1 MAKKYNTSFN
11 VNIDDMQFIL
21 KQIKIGE
28 ASSIG
33 YSNAPVSITQAIMD
47 SYGATAEAAA
57 LLPAGLRTVDG
68 TFNNLVIAPNGTN
81 PGTSQFGAADV
92 IFPRLTD
99 PVYVA
104 NATGTIDFDGPGRGP
119 AITQGNYGLLAD
131 TNPHT
136 PGLQPGYGT
145 VVDSAPRIISNLIV
159 DMSVNNPAAI
169 EAYLSNPLSL
179 EQFEA
184 DHPGMNPVAPGEE
197 VNSNDLAITNA
208 DLQTL
213 PNLSP
218 DLGLT
223 AGFNSW
229 MSFFGQFFSH
239 GVDAITKGNNG
250 TVYIPLQPDDPLYVE
265 GSNTN
270 FMALS
275 RATVNL
281 DANGVPQQ
289 KNTTTS
295 WVDNSQ
301 TYTSHASHQVFLR
314 EYTMTETGA
323 VATGKLLSGT
333 AATGTAGAVANWGEV
348 KAQALTMLGLKLSD
362 FDVHNIPL
370 LKTDQYGKF
379 IPGANGF
386 AQVATATGFVEGT
399 EEGLDLSLIPNLV
412 RTNHAFLD
420 DIAHHASPGRWDS
433 NRDGRVT
440 AADAFQVA
448 DADQGTTNDGLANTY
463 DDEMLNA
470 HFITGD
476 GRGNENTALT
486 AIHGIFHSEHNRLI
500 EVNKA
505 TLLANAADATLN
517 SVEHANAV
525 AFLNEW
531 LVTDVNPNLTAA
543 EVALLSP
550 AALNWDGERLFQA
563 SRFANEM
570 QYQHMVFEEFARRIQ
585 PFIDPFVFTNS
596 VEIDPAIVAEFAHTV
611 YRFGHSMMTGTVDR
625 LGNDLNPVNGATEQ
639 DDLLA
644 AFLNPVAYSVGG
656 ADASTINANFVRGLS
671 RDVGNAID
679 EFIVSDLRNNLVGL
693 PLDLGALNIARSRDT
708 GIPSLNET
716 RAQLY
721 DATALADLKPYE
733 NWADFAA
740 NIKNPA
746 SIINFI
752 AAYGTHGNILAETTV
767 AGMREAAM
775 KLVFGDS
782 ALTGE
787 EAIDFD
793 ADRFDFLGATG
804 TYAGGDLG
812 GMNNVELW
820 IGGLAEANPEFGG
833 MLGTTFN
840 YVFEYQMEALQN
852 GDRFYY
858 LSRTQGLNFLNQM
871 EPSAFAELVMRN
883 TELGDI
889 YATHLN
895 GSLFVTPDLFIELD
909 RGIAQEDYNG
919 DAAGK
924 DPLWAA
930 GEARSLLTPL
940 KVARS
945 YTGATTTVDP
955 ETGITHDVGGTLK
968 YSGGEHVVIGGTEGN
983 DKIWSDKGDDTLWG
997 DGGDDYL
1004 NAGTASDNVFAGEG
1018 DDIIEDPFGDD
1029 MLRGGQGN
1037 DVITSSRGFDLMFGE
1052 QGQDYIMIG
1061 QDLSE
1066 AFAGQDD
1073 DFILGGAGS
1082 DVLFGN
1088 EGDDWMEGGDG
1099 FDGMNG
1105 DNSQLF
1111 FNSTI
1116 IGHDVMHGQGNDT
1129 DYDGESG
1136 DDIMVQAAG
1145 IQRSN
1150 GMFGFDWAIHKND
1163 MVAAESD
1170 LGIPFFPAQVTFTL
1184 RDRFDSVEALSGWDK
1199 DDILT
1204 GSTKLAGAELLPD
1217 TPLDVNDLKS
1227 QNVGLIDGYAE
1238 LLGTTQ
1244 AAVDALAYNTS
1255 VIDSTQGAEVI
1266 IGGGGSDT
1274 IQGNLGNDIL
1284 DGDAWLNVRIKI
1296 VQDGVT
1302 YSAESMNTD
1311 KVIMGQHA
1319 GKVFHTHPDGSPN
1332 FASPAFGGASLN
1344 SLMLNRTINPGNL
1357 SIVREILQSETAAT
1371 DVDTVVY
1378 SDVLANYTIT
1388 PNADGT
1394 ITVAHN
1400 NPLDDRGRP
1409 ILKDRELDGTDTI
1422 RNFEI
1427 LKFADRVAE
1436 VAPVLDLDSV
1446 AAGSDFVTQF
1456 VEVNHSASG
1465 APVAIASAPMIT
1477 SDLFPTLSSAKIVLT
1492 NAQVGDVLNPA
1503 DIIGDGITSTVDTS
1517 VAGQITVNLTGTATL
1532 AQYQAAIQ
1540 AVTFNNTS
1548 PTSIAV
1554 DRVINV
1560 SVNNGAF
1567 ASNVAQTTINVSI
1580 IVATPPTDI
1589 QWNGVTPDNGI
1600 ILLGNLANGLPAAGA
1615 VIANLAAV
1623 DANNDGP
1630 YSYALVSSTGST
1642 GGFAV
1647 SQAGV
1652 VTRTGEALASNSTYT
1667 LDISVIDATG
1677 GLRVETFTIRTGTN
1691 SVAFGA
1697 RGQDTITAANTGDH
1711 IIYASGANDVLT
1723 GSTGNDT
1730 LFGQA
1735 GDDTLNGGAGN
1746 DRLDGG
1752 SGTDIASYTGAATNF
1767 SFTTGTANTDITVID
1782 NTSAEGTDTIAG
1794 GTVETLRFN
1803 GVNYRVVNGTQD
1815 ADNTLNGKSGASG
1828 SQAVFG
1834 FDGKDDI
1841 NGGAGNDILN
1851 GGADDDII
1859 TQNAA
1864 TGGRDFVDGGS
1875 NNDYGDRFVLNGDAT
1890 AEAFVIYSATAAASA
1905 NITGLNANTEIVV
1918 TRNGAVVAELDNIEE
1933 ITINSGDGNDTIAIQ
1948 GSFDATSL
1956 FLQTITVDGGAGNDT
1971 VNATGFTSAH
1981 RVVLNNGEG
1990 LNGVRAQD
1998 VFNQVITG
2006 TAVNDVLTGGSGD
2019 DIITGSHGAD
2029 ILTGGAG
2036 ADKFVFNSRTESA
2049 VGVANR
2055 DLITDFVSG
2064 IDKLDFSTI
2073 DAIHNHIAAG
2083 NQAFIFNNEDGA
2095 AFTGVGQLVYHHE
2108 RVGADEITV
2117 IKGNTAGDIRPEF
2130 EVALLGHI
2138 DLQATD
2144 IIL

>member
-1 MAKKYNTSFN
+1 MATKYNTSFN
-11 VNIDDMQFIL
+11 VNIDDMQYIL
-21 KQIKIGE
+21 KQIKIAE

-47 SYGATAEAAA
+47 AYGATAEAAA

-68 TFNNLVIAPNGTN
+68 SFNNLVIAPNGTN

-99 PVYVA
+99 PVYVGD
-104 NATGTIDFDGPGRGP
+104 ATGTIDFDGAGPGP
-119 AITQGNYGLLAD
+119 SITQGNYGLLAD
-131 TNPHT
+131 TNPRA
-136 PGLQPGYGT
+136 PGLQPGYAT

-184 DHPGMNPVAPGEE
+184 DHPGMNPVAPGQV
-197 VNSNDLAITNA
+197 VNSNDLEITTA
-208 DLQTL
+208 DLKTM

-223 AGFNSW
+223 AGFNQW
-229 MSFFGQFFSH
+229 MTFFGQFFSH
-239 GVDAITKGNNG
+239 GLDSVTKGNNG
-250 TVYIPLQPDDPLYVE
+250 TVYIPLQPDDPLYVP

-275 RATVNL
+275 RATVTL
-281 DANGVPQQ
+281 DANGVPQTSN
-289 KNTTTS
+289 KTTS
-295 WVDNSQ
+295 WIDNSQ

-314 EYTMTETGA
+314 EYAMTETGA
-323 VATGKLLSGT
+323 VATGKVLSGT

-348 KAQALTMLGLKLSD
+348 KAQALTMLGIKLSD

-379 IPGANGF
+379 IPGANGY

-399 EEGLDLSLIPNLV
+399 AEGLDLSLIPNLV
-412 RTNHAFLD
+412 RTNHAFID

-433 NRDGRVT
+433 NLDGRVT
-440 AADAFQVA
+440 EADAFQVA
-448 DADQGTTNDGLANTY
+448 DADQGTTDDGLANTY

-476 GRGNENTALT
+476 GRGNENIVLT
-486 AIHGIFHSEHNRLI
+486 AIHGIFHSEHNRLV

-550 AALNWDGERLFQA
+550 AALTWDGERLFQA
-563 SRFANEM
+563 ARFANEM
-570 QYQHMVFEEFARRIQ
+570 QYQHMVFEEFARRVQ
-585 PFIDPFVFTNS
+585 PFVDPFIFTNS
-596 VEIDPAIVAEFAHTV
+596 VEIDPAILSEFAHTV
-611 YRFGHSMMTGTVDR
+611 YRFGHTMLNGTVDR
-625 LGNDLNPVNGATEQ
+625 LGNDLNPINGATEQ
-639 DDLLA
+639 EALLA
-644 AFLNPVAYSVGG
+644 AFLNPVAYAAGG
-656 ADASTINANFVRGLS
+656 ADAATINADLVRGLS

-679 EFIVSDLRNNLVGL
+679 EFIVGDLRNSLLGL
-693 PLDLGALNIARSRDT
+693 PLDLGTLNIARGRDT
-708 GIPSLNET
+708 GTPSLNET

-721 DATALADLKPYE
+721 DATALADVKPYLH
-733 NWADFAA
+733 WADFAA

-752 AAYGTHGNILAETTV
+752 AAYGTHASILAETTV

-782 ALTGE
+782 TLTGQA
-787 EAIDFD
+787 AIDFD

-804 TYAGGDLG
+804 IYAGGDLG
-812 GMNNVELW
+812 GVNNIDLW

-858 LSRTQGLNFLNQM
+858 LSRTQGLNFLNQL
-871 EPSAFAELVMRN
+871 EPSTFSEMVMRN
-883 TELGDI
+883 SELGDI

-895 GSLFVTPDLFIELD
+895 GFLFVTPDHFIELD

-919 DAAGK
+919 AAAGN

-955 ETGITHDVGGTLK
+955 ETNIVHDVGGTLK
-968 YSGGEHVVIGGTEGN
+968 FTGGEHVVIGGTEGN
-983 DKIWSDKGDDTLWG
+983 DRIWSDKGDDTLWG
-997 DGGDDYL
+997 DGGNDYL
-1004 NAGTASDNVFAGEG
+1004 NAGTASDNVFGGEG

-1037 DVITSSRGFDLMFGE
+1037 DVISTARGLDLIFGE
-1052 QGQDYIMIG
+1052 QGQDYIMLG
-1061 QDLSE
+1061 QDASE
-1066 AFAGQDD
+1066 IFAGQDD
-1073 DFILGGAGS
+1073 DFLLGGAGS
-1082 DVLFGN
+1082 DLLLGGEGN
-1088 EGDDWMEGGDG
+1088 DWMEGGEG
-1099 FDGMNG
+1099 FDGMG
-1105 DNSQLF
+1105 GENSQLF

-1136 DDIMVQAAG
+1136 DDIMVQASG

-1163 MVAAESD
+1163 QVAADSD
-1170 LGIPFFPAQVTFTL
+1170 LGIPFVPAQAAFTL
-1184 RDRFDSVEALSGWDK
+1184 RDRFDSVEGLSGWDK
-1199 DDILT
+1199 NDILT
-1204 GSTKLAGAELLPD
+1204 GAAVAKPLAVGLGNPVDES
-1217 TPLDVNDLKS
+1217 DLKS

-1255 VIDSTQGAEVI
+1255 VINTTQGAEVI

-1274 IQGNLGNDIL
+1274 IQGNMGNDIL

-1296 VQDGVT
+1296 VQGGVT
-1302 YSAESMNTD
+1302 YSAESMSTD
-1311 KVIMGQHA
+1311 QTVMGQYA
-1319 GKVFHTHPDGSPN
+1319 GKVFNTHPDGSPN

-1344 SLMLNRTINPGNL
+1344 SLMLNGTINPGNL
-1357 SIVREILQSETAAT
+1357 SIVREILQSETAGT
-1371 DVDTVVY
+1371 DVDTAVY
-1378 SDVLANYTIT
+1378 SDVLANYTLT
-1388 PNADGT
+1388 ANANGT

-1400 NPLDDRGRP
+1400 IPVVEG
-1409 ILKDRELDGTDTI
+1409 ELHDGTDTV
-1422 RNFEI
+1422 RNFEM
-1427 LKFADRVAE
+1427 LKFADRTAVIG
-1436 VAPVLDLDSV
+1436 PVLDLDRV
-1446 AAGSDFVTQF
+1446 AAGSGFVTKF
-1456 VEVNHSASG
+1456 GEVLGAASG
-1465 APVAIASAPMIT
+1465 VSTAIASAPVIT

-1492 NAQVGDVLNPA
+1492 NAQVGDVLTPT
-1503 DIIGDGITSTVDTS
+1503 DIIGDGITSTVDTT
-1517 VAGQITVNLTGTATL
+1517 VAGQITVNLTGTASL

-1548 PTSIAV
+1548 TTSVAA

-1567 ASNVAQTTINVSI
+1567 ASNVAQTTINVA
-1580 IVATPPTDI
+1580 VVVPTPPTDI
-1589 QWNGVTPDNGI
+1589 VWNGVTPDNGT
-1600 ILLGNLANGLPAAGA
+1600 ILLGNLANGLPGAGD
-1615 VIANLAAV
+1615 VIANLATV

-1630 YSYALVSSTGST
+1630 YSYALVSSTGAN

-1652 VTRTGEALASNSTYT
+1652 VTRTGAALASNSTYT
-1667 LDISVIDATG
+1667 LEISVTDTTTG
-1677 GLRVETFTIRTGTN
+1677 TRVETFTIRTGTN
-1691 SVAFGA
+1691 SVLFGA
-1697 RGQDTITAANTGDH
+1697 NGRDTITAANAGDH
-1711 IIYASGANDVLT
+1711 IIYASAANDTLT

-1735 GDDTLNGGAGN
+1735 GDDTLVGGAGN

-1782 NTSAEGTDTIAG
+1782 NTSAAGTDTIAG

-1803 GVNYRVVNGTQD
+1803 NVSYTVVNGTQG
-1815 ADNTLNGKSGASG
+1815 ANANLNGANGASG
-1828 SQAVFG
+1828 SQAIFG
-1834 FDGKDDI
+1834 FDGNDTINGGTGNDII
-1841 NGGAGNDILN
+1841 NGGAG
-1851 GGADDDII
+1851 DDTI
-1859 TQNAA
+1859 TQYVS

-1875 NNDYGDRFVLNGDAT
+1875 NTAVGDRFVINGDAT
-1890 AEAFVIYSATAAASA
+1890 AEAFVIYSATAAGTA

-1918 TRNGAVVAELDNIEE
+1918 TRNGSVVAELDNIEE
-1933 ITINSGDGNDTIAIQ
+1933 ITINSGAGNDTISIV

-1956 FLQTITVDGGAGNDT
+1956 FLQTITVDGGIGNDT
-1971 VNATGFTSAH
+1971 VNAAGFTSAH
-1981 RVVLNNGEG
+1981 RVVLNNGEALVG
-1990 LNGVRAQD
+1990 SRAQD
-1998 VFNQVITG
+1998 VFNQTITG
-2006 TAVNDVLTGGSGD
+2006 TTGNDVLTGGAGND
-2019 DIITGSHGAD
+2019 TITGNIGRD
-2029 ILTGGAG
+2029 VLTGGAG
-2036 ADKFVFNSRTESA
+2036 ADTFIFRAYFESGIVEA
-2049 VGVANR
+2049 RR

-2064 IDKLDFSTI
+2064 IDKLDFSHM
-2073 DAIHNHIAAG
+2073 DAILANDVLG

-2095 AFTGVGQLVYHHE
+2095 AITGAGQLVYHHE
-2108 RVGADEITV
+2108 TVGDNEITV
-2117 IKGNTAGDIRPEF
+2117 IRGNVFGDLRADF
-2130 EVALLGHI
+2130 EVELTGHI
-2138 DLQATD
+2138 NLQATD

>member
-1 MAKKYNTSFN
+1 
-11 VNIDDMQFIL
+11 
-21 KQIKIGE
+21 
-28 ASSIG
+28 
-33 YSNAPVSITQAIMD
+33 
-47 SYGATAEAAA
+47 
-57 LLPAGLRTVDG
+57 
-68 TFNNLVIAPNGTN
+68 
-81 PGTSQFGAADV
+81 
-92 IFPRLTD
+92 
-99 PVYVA
+99 
-104 NATGTIDFDGPGRGP
+104 
-119 AITQGNYGLLAD
+119 
-131 TNPHT
+131 
-136 PGLQPGYGT
+136 
-145 VVDSAPRIISNLIV
+145 
-159 DMSVNNPAAI
+159 MSVNNPAAI

-184 DHPGMNPVAPGEE
+184 DHPGMNPVAPGQV
-197 VNSNDLAITNA
+197 VNSNDLEITTA
-208 DLQTL
+208 DLQTM

-223 AGFNSW
+223 AGFNAW
-229 MSFFGQFFSH
+229 MTYFGQFFSH
-239 GVDAITKGNNG
+239 GLDSITKGNNG
-250 TVYIPLQPDDPLYVE
+250 TVYIPLQPDDPLYVP

-275 RATVNL
+275 RATVTV
-281 DANGVPQQ
+281 DANGVPQTSN
-289 KNTTTS
+289 KTTS

-314 EYTMTETGA
+314 EYAMTETGA
-323 VATGKLLSGT
+323 VATGKVLSGT

-348 KAQALTMLGLKLSD
+348 KAQALTMLGIKLSD

-379 IPGANGF
+379 IPGANGY

-399 EEGLDLSLIPNLV
+399 AEGLDLSLIPNLV

-448 DADQGTTNDGLANTY
+448 DADQGTTDDGLANTY

-476 GRGNENTALT
+476 GRGNENIAIT
-486 AIHGIFHSEHNRLI
+486 AIHGIFHSEHNRLV

-543 EVALLSP
+543 EIALLNP
-550 AALNWDGERLFQA
+550 AALTWDGERLFQA
-563 SRFANEM
+563 ARFANEM
-570 QYQHMVFEEFARRIQ
+570 QYQHMVFEEFARRVQ
-585 PFIDPFVFTNS
+585 PFVDPFIFTNS
-596 VEIDPAIVAEFAHTV
+596 VEIDPAILSEFAHTV
-611 YRFGHSMMTGTVDR
+611 YRFGHTMLTGTVDR

-639 DDLLA
+639 EALLA
-644 AFLNPVAYSVGG
+644 AFLNPVEYAAGG
-656 ADASTINANFVRGLS
+656 ADASTINANLVRGLS

-679 EFIVSDLRNNLVGL
+679 EFIVSDLRNSLLGL
-693 PLDLGALNIARSRDT
+693 PLDLGALNIARGRDT
-708 GIPSLNET
+708 GTPSLNET

-721 DATALADLKPYE
+721 DATALADVKPYE

-782 ALTGE
+782 SLTGE

-812 GMNNVELW
+812 GVNNIDLW

-871 EPSAFAELVMRN
+871 EPSAFTELVMRN

-955 ETGITHDVGGTLK
+955 ETGIRHDVGGTLK
-968 YSGGEHVVIGGTEGN
+968 FTGGEHVVIGGTEGN
-983 DKIWSDKGDDTLWG
+983 DRIWSDKGDDTLWG

-1004 NAGTASDNVFAGEG
+1004 NAGTASDNVFGGEG

-1037 DVITSSRGFDLMFGE
+1037 DVITSARGLDLIFGE

-1061 QDLSE
+1061 QDASE
-1066 AFAGQDD
+1066 AFGGQGD

-1088 EGDDWMEGGDG
+1088 EGNDWIEGGEG

-1105 DNSQLF
+1105 ENSQLF

-1116 IGHDVMHGQGNDT
+1116 IGHDVLIGQGNDT

-1136 DDIMVQAAG
+1136 DDIMVQASG

-1163 MVAAESD
+1163 QVAADSD
-1170 LGIPFFPAQVTFTL
+1170 LGIPFFPAQAAFTL
-1184 RDRFDSVEALSGWDK
+1184 RDRFDSVEGLSGWDK

-1204 GSTKLAGAELLPD
+1204 GAAVAKGVEVILGNPD
-1217 TPLDVNDLKS
+1217 DASDLKS

-1244 AAVDALAYNTS
+1244 AAVDALAHNTS
-1255 VIDSTQGAEVI
+1255 VIDTTQGAEII

-1302 YSAESMNTD
+1302 YSAESMSTD
-1311 KVIMGQHA
+1311 KAVMGQYA
-1319 GKVFHTHPDGSPN
+1319 GKVFHTHADGSPD

-1371 DVDTVVY
+1371 DIDTAVY
-1378 SDVLANYTIT
+1378 RDDFANYTFT
-1388 PNADGT
+1388 ANANGT
-1394 ITVAHN
+1394 ITVAHT
-1400 NPLDDRGRP
+1400 NPVDASGRAVIDDGSGQP
-1409 ILKDRELDGTDTI
+1409 GQDVIDHDGTDTI
-1422 RNFEI
+1422 RNFEM
-1427 LKFADRVAE
+1427 LKFADKVVS

-1446 AAGSDFVTQF
+1446 AAGSGSVTQF
-1456 VEVNHSASG
+1456 VEVNHSVTG
-1465 APVAIASAPMIT
+1465 TPVAIASAPMIT

-1492 NAQVGDVLNPA
+1492 NAQVGDVLTPV
-1503 DIIGDGITSTVDTS
+1503 DIIGDGITGTVDTS
-1517 VAGQITVNLTGTATL
+1517 VAGQITVNLTGTASL

-1554 DRVINV
+1554 DRIINV

-1567 ASNVAQTTINVSI
+1567 GSNVAQTTVNV
-1580 IVATPPTDI
+1580 VVTVPTPPTDI
-1589 QWNGVTPDNGI
+1589 VWNGVTPDNGT
-1600 ILLGNLANGLPAAGA
+1600 ILLGNLANGLPGAGA

-1630 YSYALVSSTGST
+1630 YSYALVSSTGAT

-1667 LDISVIDATG
+1667 LDISVVDATCG
-1677 GLRVETFTIRTGTN
+1677 VRVETFTIRTGTN

-1735 GDDTLNGGAGN
+1735 GDDTLVGGAGN
-1746 DRLDGG
+1746 DLLNGG

-1782 NTSAEGTDTIAG
+1782 NTGDAGTDTIAG

-1815 ADNTLNGKSGASG
+1815 ADNTLNGRSGASG
-1828 SQAVFG
+1828 SQAIFG
-1834 FDGKDDI
+1834 FDGKDEI
-1841 NGGAGNDILN
+1841 NGGTGNDIIN
-1851 GGADDDII
+1851 GGADDDTI
-1859 TQNAA
+1859 TQFAA

-1875 NNDYGDRFVLNGDAT
+1875 NSDKGDHFVLNGDAT
-1890 AEAFVIYSATAAASA
+1890 DEAFVIYSATAAASA

-1933 ITINSGDGNDTIAIQ
+1933 ITINSGAGNDTISIQ

-1956 FLQTITVDGGAGNDT
+1956 FLQTITVHGGAGNDT

-1981 RVVLNNGEG
+1981 RVVLNEIGAGNTMIGA
-1990 LNGVRAQD
+1990 RAQD
-1998 VFNQVITG
+1998 VFNQTIFGTKVDDVLTGSSGDDNINGGVAGNDVITG
-2006 TAVNDVLTGGSGD
+2006 GAGNDVITGGAGVDVLTGG
-2019 DIITGSHGAD
+2019 TGAD
-2029 ILTGGAG
+2029 I
-2036 ADKFVFNSRTESA
+2036 FVYNLARESR
-2049 VGVANR
+2049 VGVAYR

-2073 DAIHNHIAAG
+2073 DADLTDNG
-2083 NQAFIFNNEDGA
+2083 NQAFEFNETAGA
-2095 AFTGVGQLVYHHE
+2095 AITGAGQLVYHYE
-2108 RVGADEITV
+2108 GVGADAITV
-2117 IKGNTAGDIRPEF
+2117 IKGNVDDRLSPDF

-2138 DLQATD
+2138 NLQATD